1 MKTVNSKIN
10 IANDNI
16 ILITKGQLSNKD
28 NIRKKEIC
36 LSQYD
41 KNVKFVSQEAMEC
54 CKMDT
59 AKLSKDVR
67 VEITN
72 TNGKAKATIVTT
84 VDGKPTTQTFEGT
97 EAEVRAKVDAVK

>member
-1 MKTVNSKIN
+1 M
-10 IANDNI
+10 
-16 ILITKGQLSNKD
+16 
-28 NIRKKEIC
+28 C
-36 LSQYD
+36 LSHYD
-41 KNVKFVSQEAMEC
+41 KNGKFVSQEAMEC

-72 TNGKAKATIVTT
+72 TNGKSKATITT
-84 VDGKPTTQTFEGT
+84 TIDGKPTTQTFEGT

>member
-28 NIRKKEIC
+28 NIRKKELC
-36 LSQYD
+36 LSHYD
-41 KNVKFVSQEAMEC
+41 KNCKFVSQEAMKC

-72 TNGKAKATIVTT
+72 TNGKSKATITTT
-84 VDGKPTTQTFEGT
+84 VDGKPTTQTF
-97 EAEVRAKVDAVK
+97 